1 MLHCWGAA
9 DPQPLLQPTPSSC
22 TVAEFGA
29 TCSPTPCILQP
40 APLRRAVGSMGF
52 THWKGLNPSLTISS
66 MGALLPSLLGHTVD
80 LPVMSFP
87 APPSHWGWGF
97 CSHRCSWCQ
106 PSSYQSSPTLQSILL
121 EFSFF
126 FIPGVLGKGCCEH
139 LSVIIAFNEAAREGE
154 GARFQ
159 RKWRPPASA
168 FSHPA
173 GCWQDLGCDAVA
185 WELDPC
191 RAGAGRAAGSPMG
204 QHLLQRAAWSFS
216 TCSWILLQPAA
227 WTFAIRRWDPCNL
240 QPGPFATCSLN
251 LCNLKLEPLQCA
263 AGSFATCC
271 NPTPEGMLFPPLLL
285 FSPAIPKADCSSS
298 PRNQGLIC
306 SLFFDSQTAP
316 AIPSSLGHRA
326 WSTASSQALGHDH
339 SYAIHTH

>member
-1 MLHCWGAA
+1 MGRCQISTETETSSFCLLPPCRLLAGSRLRCCCVGAGSLQSWGWACCRLTHGPA
-9 DPQPLLQPTPSSC
+9 P
-22 TVAEFGA
+22 FA
-29 TCSPTPCILQP
+29 TCSLVLFNLQ
-40 APLRRAVGSMGF
+40 
-52 THWKGLNPSLTISS
+52 
-66 MGALLPSLLGHTVD
+66 
-80 LPVMSFP
+80 
-87 APPSHWGWGF
+87 
-97 CSHRCSWCQ
+97 
-106 PSSYQSSPTLQSILL
+106 
-121 EFSFF
+121 
-126 FIPGVLGKGCCEH
+126 
-139 LSVIIAFNEAAREGE
+139 
-154 GARFQ
+154 
-159 RKWRPPASA
+159 
-168 FSHPA
+168 
-173 GCWQDLGCDAVA
+173 
-185 WELDPC
+185 LDP
-191 RAGAGRAAGSPMG
+191 
-204 QHLLQRAAWSFS
+204 
-216 TCSWILLQPAA
+216 LQPAA